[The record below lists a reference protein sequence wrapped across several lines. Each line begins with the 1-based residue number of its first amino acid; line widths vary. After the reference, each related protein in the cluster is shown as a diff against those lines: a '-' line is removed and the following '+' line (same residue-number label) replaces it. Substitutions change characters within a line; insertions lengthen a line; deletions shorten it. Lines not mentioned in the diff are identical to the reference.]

1 MAETVV
7 RRRRHFE
14 APPDATDHEPQAT
27 APDEPAV
34 ADGAEGADP
43 HSLGKR
49 LRAAREA
56 HGYSVRRLARE
67 AHVSASLI
75 SEAERGLTEPSVGVL
90 KRLASALDVTMPY
103 FFSRPGMYGE
113 AVMRAGRTAK
123 LPSLKG
129 VTYEL
134 MGPSHAELMEPIR
147 ARLEPGAG
155 LDDSTMITHGTGEEW
170 GMVLSGRLKVWVG
183 SEVYVLDAGDSVYFS
198 SSIPHRVANLSDG
211 VTEYIWVNSPPT
223 F

>member
-1 MAETVV
+1 MLDNVV
-7 RRRRHFE
+7 RKRHQFS
-14 APPDATDHEPQAT
+14 PDPKKDDPSTSEPS
-27 APDEPAV
+27 
-34 ADGAEGADP
+34 GAEQDDASDDEQYA
-43 HSLGKR
+43 LGER
-49 LRAAREA
+49 LRSARMA

-103 FFSRPGMYGE
+103 FFTRPGMYGE
-113 AVMRAGRTAK
+113 TVIRSDQRAT
-123 LPSLKG
+123 LPALKG

-134 MGPSHAELMEPIR
+134 LGPDRAELMEPIHGV
-147 ARLEPGAG
+147 LEPGAG
-155 LDDSTMITHGTGEEW
+155 LHEGTMITHGTGEEW
-170 GMVLSGRLKVWVG
+170 GIVLTGRLKVWVG
-183 SEVYVLDAGDSVYFS
+183 SEVYVLDPGDSVYFAS
-198 SSIPHRVANLSDG
+198 SVPHRVANLSDG